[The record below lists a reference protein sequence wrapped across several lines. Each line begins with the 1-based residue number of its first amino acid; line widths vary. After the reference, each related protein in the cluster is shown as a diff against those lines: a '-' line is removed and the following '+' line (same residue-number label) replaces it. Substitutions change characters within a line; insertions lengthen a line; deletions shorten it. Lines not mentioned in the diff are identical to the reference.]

1 MSNVISLRV
10 ADFLKN
16 YPPFNFIHKKRL
28 QEISLQI
35 KVLYFEKGD
44 EIFKQD
50 KNTKDIFYMVKDG
63 AVGLYRNENKIAKL
77 VDIND
82 EGDIFGLRPIISK
95 ENYHLSAIAEEET
108 ILYGIPIS
116 VFKMNL
122 EKNKKVQDYLLSS
135 FASNTN
141 NPKVLSNTDSLL
153 TTLVDEAKDN
163 LWELQ
168 PVKFTKKVISC
179 SPETTIENMAK
190 TMSKKDIGSMVI
202 AENNIPVG
210 IITDSDLR
218 NKIATGEFSIETKA
232 KDIMSSPIITQ
243 PPSVTVSQAQMI
255 MVKYN
260 IKHLCITEDGTI
272 NTIIVGFLSEHDI
285 LVSKASNPSALIKE
299 IKRSKKVR
307 QLREIKNKS
316 TELLKG
322 YLEQDLRLT
331 HISKIISEIND
342 ALTIRCIELAQ
353 KKIDKKTPVKFTW
366 IALGSQGRHEQ
377 LLPTDQDNALIFED
391 VPKEQYEDVKKY
403 FLELSTIITK
413 HLHKIGFEYCPA
425 DMMGSNPKWCL
436 SLSEWK
442 NQFEQWILKPNEEA
456 ILLASIFFDF
466 NFIYGE
472 KSFTTELSETIF
484 GALSTNSILYKY
496 LGKEILSKPSPL
508 GFFRQ
513 FLVEQNGENKDFFD
527 IKSRAMMPL
536 IDAARILTLS
546 NKVIDI
552 NNTSLRYEKL
562 AVLEPQNK
570 ELYLSCSIAFKIL
583 SKFRTT
589 QGIMHNDSG
598 RYIEIE
604 SLTKEDKLKLKK
616 AFKPIKEI
624 QETLALRFSLSNFS

>member
-1 MSNVISLRV
+1 
-10 ADFLKN
+10 
-16 YPPFNFIHKKRL
+16 
-28 QEISLQI
+28 
-35 KVLYFEKGD
+35 
-44 EIFKQD
+44 
-50 KNTKDIFYMVKDG
+50 
-63 AVGLYRNENKIAKL
+63 
-77 VDIND
+77 
-82 EGDIFGLRPIISK
+82 
-95 ENYHLSAIAEEET
+95 
-108 ILYGIPIS
+108 
-116 VFKMNL
+116 
-122 EKNKKVQDYLLSS
+122 
-135 FASNTN
+135 
-141 NPKVLSNTDSLL
+141 
-153 TTLVDEAKDN
+153 
-163 LWELQ
+163 
-168 PVKFTKKVISC
+168 
-179 SPETTIENMAK
+179 
-190 TMSKKDIGSMVI
+190 
-202 AENNIPVG
+202 
-210 IITDSDLR
+210 
-218 NKIATGEFSIETKA
+218 
-232 KDIMSSPIITQ
+232 
-243 PPSVTVSQAQMI
+243 
-255 MVKYN
+255 
-260 IKHLCITEDGTI
+260 
-272 NTIIVGFLSEHDI
+272 
-285 LVSKASNPSALIKE
+285 
-299 IKRSKKVR
+299 
-307 QLREIKNKS
+307 
-316 TELLKG
+316 
-322 YLEQDLRLT
+322 
-331 HISKIISEIND
+331 
-342 ALTIRCIELAQ
+342 
-353 KKIDKKTPVKFTW
+353 
-366 IALGSQGRHEQ
+366 
-377 LLPTDQDNALIFED
+377 
-391 VPKEQYEDVKKY
+391 
-403 FLELSTIITK
+403 
-413 HLHKIGFEYCPA
+413 
-425 DMMGSNPKWCL
+425 MGSNPKWCL